1 MWLEYYSLFSIRVIV
16 KTQNNK
22 KDKKEVGRDEVGE
35 VKEDGYSFGSQTRKI
50 STW

>member
-1 MWLEYYSLFSIRVIV
+1 MKLEYYSLFSIRVTA

-22 KDKKEVGRDEVGE
+22 KDKEEVGRDEVWE
-35 VKEDGYSFGSQTRKI
+35 AKEDEHSFGWQTREI